1 MTRLEFLKY
10 LFRRIM
16 GNGSERQK
24 IEAVNPFEYQ
34 WWLCGM
40 AELETVVTQLKNTL
54 NRNLFCVPF

>member
-1 MTRLEFLKY
+1 MTKLEFLKY
-10 LFRRIM
+10 LFRWII

-24 IEAVNPFEYQ
+24 IKAVNPFECQ

-54 NRNLFCVPF
+54 IRNLFCAPL